1 MRFACCNVNINFN
14 YDTLEIFRDLVAPG
28 PQNVWI
34 CEVGSSRLNGTFEN
48 FLQNIA
54 ASGKLDNVKV

>member
-1 MRFACCNVNINFN
+1 
-14 YDTLEIFRDLVAPG
+14 VAHG

-54 ASGKLDNVKV
+54 ASGKLENVNV

>member
-1 MRFACCNVNINFN
+1 
-14 YDTLEIFRDLVAPG
+14 VAHG

-54 ASGKLDNVKV
+54 ASGKLENVNVQFQHYSNAVVQYCHCH